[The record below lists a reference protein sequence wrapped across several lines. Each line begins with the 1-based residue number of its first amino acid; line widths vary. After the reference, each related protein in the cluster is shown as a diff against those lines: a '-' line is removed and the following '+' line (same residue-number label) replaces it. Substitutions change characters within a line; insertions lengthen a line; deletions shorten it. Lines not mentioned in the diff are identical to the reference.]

1 MYREVVG
8 ELTQYITDL
17 VRNIDFNYL
26 ETDGGE
32 TLDDH
37 TAVDMVRRV
46 HRIADIH
53 RQVAV
58 WAVV

>member
-8 ELTQYITDL
+8 ELTKHITDL
-17 VRNIDFNYL
+17 RKQILIYL

-32 TLDDH
+32 ALDDH

-53 RQVAV
+53 GQVAV
-58 WAVV
+58 WGVV